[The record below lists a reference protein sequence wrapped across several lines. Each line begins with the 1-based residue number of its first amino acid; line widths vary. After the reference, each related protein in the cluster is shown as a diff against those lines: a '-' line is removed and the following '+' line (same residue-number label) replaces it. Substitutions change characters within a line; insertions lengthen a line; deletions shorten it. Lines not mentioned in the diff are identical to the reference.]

1 MKASLATLTTKDL
14 ISAFEENED
23 IDDVIEMIEVKEGK
37 NKKIFR
43 KKELQAKKAELP
55 QRIKV
60 AAAGWGLGRYST
72 VAACAR
78 AYRVNRNLLYAG
90 IVRADGQFRGSGQFS
105 VILNKSEGEKI
116 ASHARHL
123 AKIGCGLS

>member
-23 IDDVIEMIEVKEGK
+23 IDDVIEMLEVKEGK

-78 AYRVNRNLLYAG
+78 AYRVNKNLLYTVAFPRWG
-90 IVRADGQFRGSGQFS
+90 FASLYRSFS
-105 VILNKSEGEKI
+105 S
-116 ASHARHL
+116 ASKRS
-123 AKIGCGLS
+123 IPTG